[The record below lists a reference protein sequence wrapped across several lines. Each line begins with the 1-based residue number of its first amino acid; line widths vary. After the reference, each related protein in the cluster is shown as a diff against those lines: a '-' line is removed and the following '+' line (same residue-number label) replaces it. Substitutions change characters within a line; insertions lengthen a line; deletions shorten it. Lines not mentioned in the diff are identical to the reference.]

1 MTDNRSFSLLGIL
14 GAFLAVVGGVVGCTA
29 ATSGNAAVAIL
40 GVVLMIVGGGMGAK
54 YK

>member
-1 MTDNRSFSLLGIL
+1 MTDRSFSLLGTL

-29 ATSGNAAVAIL
+29 ATSGSPLVAII
-40 GVVLMIVGGGMGAK
+40 GVVLMIVGAGMGAK

>member
-1 MTDNRSFSLLGIL
+1 MADNRSFSLLGIM

-29 ATSGNAAVAIL
+29 ATSGNATVAII
-40 GVVLMIVGGGMGAK
+40 GIVLMVVGAGMGAK